1 LWDLVSIKTEIKF
14 NPCPQNEILLL
25 QFPREFTLRE
35 TKERR
40 WGRNVASV
48 KRNAEHPP
56 LPPAA
61 ELACASKF
69 QSFLFYPAKR
79 KPGIKCRLDNKKH
92 RCSWIRRRCSVF
104 RRRGSRVKCTHPRQ
118 DSRDVRPAKII
129 LDTPLHGVSSFITV
143 RPDANTILSELIFP
157 LFLTIQFK
165 QETVVIELPRWCTPS
180 KNKEWGRN
188 WIFFCKSYT
197 RD

>member
-1 LWDLVSIKTEIKF
+1 MPSKRDSATSVPPGVHTAGNKGKAVGGG
-14 NPCPQNEILLL
+14 IL
-25 QFPREFTLRE
+25 QS
-35 TKERR
+35 
-40 WGRNVASV
+40 G
-48 KRNAEHPP
+48 KRNAGQSP

-79 KPGIKCRLDNKKH
+79 KSGIKCRLDNKKH
-92 RCSWIRRRCSVF
+92 RCSWIRRKCSIF
-104 RRRGSRVKCTHPRQ
+104 GRRGSRVKCTHPRQ
-118 DSRDVRPAKII
+118 DAWDVRSAKII

-157 LFLTIQFK
+157 LFLTIQLK

-188 WIFFCKSYT
+188 
-197 RD
+197 